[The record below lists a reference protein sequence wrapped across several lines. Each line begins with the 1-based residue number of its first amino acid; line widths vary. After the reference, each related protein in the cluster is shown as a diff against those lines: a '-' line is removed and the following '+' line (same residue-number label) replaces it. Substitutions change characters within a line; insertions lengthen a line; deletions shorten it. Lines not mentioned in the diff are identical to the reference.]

1 MVIRVNLRW
10 AVLFQLLNGG
20 SNLTAHGVKIAHG
33 GAHIA
38 QHFMQIA
45 LNFRQG
51 LGVGVA
57 IYFDHNQRFTGVRCI
72 LIFGRGQR
80 LQLMLAITRHGEH
93 SILNGVY
100 R

>member
-20 SNLTAHGVKIAHG
+20 SNLTAHGIEIAHG
-33 GAHIA
+33 GTHIA
-38 QHFMQIA
+38 QHFVQIT
-45 LNFRQG
+45 LDFCQRFG
-51 LGVGVA
+51 IGMA
-57 IYFDHNQRFTGVRCI
+57 IDFDDDQRFTGVRCI

>member
-10 AVLFQLLNGG
+10 AALFQLLNGG
-20 SNLTAHGVKIAHG
+20 SNLTAHGIEIAHG
-33 GAHIA
+33 GAYIA

-57 IYFDHNQRFTGVRCI
+57 IDFDHNQRFTGVRCI